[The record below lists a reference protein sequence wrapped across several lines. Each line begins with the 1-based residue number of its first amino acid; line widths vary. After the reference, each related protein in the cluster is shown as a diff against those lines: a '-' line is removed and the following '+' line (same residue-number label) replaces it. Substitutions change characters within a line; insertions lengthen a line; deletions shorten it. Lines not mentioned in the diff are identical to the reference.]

1 MEQEKQKN
9 KFSLFKRDTKDDYSE
24 GRLLELINTVGNSLL
39 IGVLFII
46 CSIPVITLGTS
57 LTSFYYAMIKSV
69 RKGRGYPA
77 KEFFASFKRNIL
89 KGIAYTAVLGII
101 GFLLLFN
108 RALYIV
114 RDDRAALL
122 LVCLYDVLLVFW
134 AAFTVWIFPV
144 ISRFNIPVGRT
155 IVLTYNIAAR
165 YFYFTIMLIAAI
177 GGTVWLC
184 LKLSVGFTLIIPP
197 FVCYFSTYIIERAF
211 KRYIPKPSDDE
222 DGWYYD
228 GND

>member
-1 MEQEKQKN
+1 MDKKKQFFFRKN
-9 KFSLFKRDTKDDYSE
+9 PTDEYSE
-24 GRLLELINTVGNSLL
+24 GRLLELINTVGNSLM
-39 IGVLFII
+39 IGVLFIV
-46 CSIPVITLGTS
+46 CSIPVVTTGAS
-57 LTSFYYAMIKSV
+57 LSSFYYAMIKSV

-77 KEFFASFKRNIL
+77 KEFFASFKRVLL

-114 RDDRAALL
+114 RDERSAML

-144 ISRFNIPVGRT
+144 ISRFNIPVGQT
-155 IVLTYNIAAR
+155 IVLTFNIAAR
-165 YFYFTIMLIAAI
+165 YFYFTILLIAAFV
-177 GGTVWLC
+177 GTVWLC

-197 FVCYFSTYIIERAF
+197 FVCYFSTYIIEKAF
-211 KRYIPKPSDDE
+211 KRYIPKPSENE
-222 DGWYYD
+222 DGWYYED
-228 GND
+228 AE